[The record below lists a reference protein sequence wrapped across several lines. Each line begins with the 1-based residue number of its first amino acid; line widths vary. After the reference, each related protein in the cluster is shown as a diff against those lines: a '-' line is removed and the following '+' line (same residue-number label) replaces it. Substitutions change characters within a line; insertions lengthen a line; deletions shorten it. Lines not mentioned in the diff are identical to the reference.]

1 MQIKPKTLV
10 SWSSQKKKEC
20 IFLTFILSEGNFFNF
35 WILSQ
40 CMVYWINFQNIYF
53 SGVDPEI
60 FKRGERGWGGA
71 LYVSHHGVPAKK
83 NIDFRW
89 SKKGKTTLETIS
101 FWQNISI
108 SILKFFFIFIDK
120 ILSIFQN
127 LLTLWRRFFDDTII
141 PTTNTI
147 LSIKNDLKHIIQSHY
162 KQHTVNNTL
171 EEFKINFC
179 INNTLCTLNNDSL
192 TILL

>member
-35 WILSQ
+35 WVLSL

-60 FKRGERGWGGA
+60 
-71 LYVSHHGVPAKK
+71 YVSHHGVPAKK

-89 SKKGKTTLETIS
+89 SKKSETALETIS
-101 FWQNISI
+101 LWQNISI

-127 LLTLWRRFFDDTII
+127 LLTLWRRFFDDAII
-141 PTTNTI
+141 PTANTI
-147 LSIKNDLKHIIQSHY
+147 LSIKNDLKYIIQSHY

-179 INNTLCTLNNDSL
+179 INNTLCTLKNDSL